1 MHLWLRLSVGP
12 SPAHCSWRPGGRAS
26 SPLPACWLHVQN
38 FLSCLTGPRV
48 GPTESQRDTLGL
60 CSRGLGFPQ
69 GCFEARQNRGS
80 PCEPLR
86 RPFHPHRLLLIFERG
101 KKNSKCALTISYQSW
116 KHTPAARFP
125 PLCEGLT
132 AWLVPTA
139 GLHDT
144 RSHQPPNLNRQGRAG
159 LAVGSATK
167 IQNCC
172 FQPRMP

>member
-1 MHLWLRLSVGP
+1 MTPTVSRAIPSTLQLETRRTGPPPPFQHVGCMYRISCPVSQAPGSDPLRVSVTP
-12 SPAHCSWRPGGRAS
+12 WVYAPEALAFTKVVSRPGRIVA
-26 SPLPACWLHVQN
+26 V
-38 FLSCLTGPRV
+38 
-48 GPTESQRDTLGL
+48 
-60 CSRGLGFPQ
+60 
-69 GCFEARQNRGS
+69 

-125 PLCEGLT
+125 PLCEAPT
-132 AWLVPTA
+132 AWLVPAA

-144 RSHQPPNLNRQGRAG
+144 LSHQPPNLNGQGRAG